1 MINYISWLY
10 LNHVGGKKRETTIAN
25 EKKKKRARART
36 HTYIYKQSMRTKI
49 NK

>member
-25 EKKKKRARART
+25 EKKKKARARAHT
-36 HTYIYKQSMRTKI
+36 HIYINNQ
-49 NK
+49 